1 MSDKL
6 AMNQN
11 LEQKLSKPVGPHF
24 DTATDSQ
31 FIFLERIW
39 SKKAE
44 KLHFWKI
51 QDPRGGSSVEI
62 RYPRK
67 TQIWEKWNKYVVE
80 KKNGIACFSFLR
92 HLFDI
97 QEFTKAHNGR

>member
-11 LEQKLSKPVGPHF
+11 LEQKLSKQVGPHL

-31 FIFLERIW
+31 IIFLERIW

-44 KLHFWKI
+44 KLHFLENSR
-51 QDPRGGSSVEI
+51 PER
-62 RYPRK
+62 
-67 TQIWEKWNKYVVE
+67 WEQCGNAVPTRNLNITKRN
-80 KKNGIACFSFLR
+80 LR
-92 HLFDI
+92 
-97 QEFTKAHNGR
+97 